1 MPKKL
6 VSHNH
11 LKKSEYIF
19 LAQPFWAN
27 SVKEIVSFVLLT
39 DKIFACVR
47 DYCNMDLNLFDI
59 FCKIATRKNLLK
71 PWYTLAPINTRPI
84 SSVWSKI
91 GTFQKSLV
99 NIKSATLTF
108 PTKYVFTTIESF
120 KMRYCMEF
128 YLKGHRNYEKANFW
142 LYKFTK

>member
-19 LAQPFWAN
+19 LTQPFWAN
-27 SVKEIVSFVLLT
+27 SVKEIVAFVLLT

-47 DYCNMDLNLFDI
+47 DYCNMDWNLFDI

-71 PWYTLAPINTRPI
+71 RWYINCEFEEYITLQTMEGVPQQVSLPRP
-84 SSVWSKI
+84 
-91 GTFQKSLV
+91 L
-99 NIKSATLTF
+99 
-108 PTKYVFTTIESF
+108 
-120 KMRYCMEF
+120 
-128 YLKGHRNYEKANFW
+128 
-142 LYKFTK
+142 